1 MKGLQYF
8 TDPAAAIR
16 SAPSFP
22 APSCVHHVG
31 TPRCVHLILSNRF
44 FHGSPTTILPRW
56 SQWKA
61 KSERAL
67 RLQLVTP
74 FSAPQCRRSARSAP
88 HITAMNGAPPET
100 KQAAMDQVQAALAAQ
115 IAKGVKH
122 LGQTAPPEGFAARSR
137 KKAKKNA
144 IKVAQGFGQRFLV
157 EIPLQDESAAEYT
170 ELLLG
175 ILDGLDC
182 PVMLYTSNSACASGV
197 ISGGLPHVT
206 VAALE
211 DSVQKPVPGG
221 TRMVLVVNPSDKH
234 LVHVRRVTAASSCP
248 SVILNAQWDP
258 DNVASLQQPF
268 VETFEVLYSH
278 QPLAIQGFFAKSEGA
293 VFKNVASGPPSATPW
308 QIYWNGKVIQEL
320 KRRPSPEELE
330 VVLYDRAAKD
340 SAMVKAA
347 NLFANAKSRLQG
359 K

>member
-1 MKGLQYF
+1 MKVLQQF
-8 TDPAAAIR
+8 MGPAAAIR
-16 SAPSFP
+16 SAPTFA
-22 APSCVHHVG
+22 APSRVHYVG
-31 TPRCVHLILSNRF
+31 IPRSGHQLLSNRF
-44 FHGSPTTILPRW
+44 FHGSSTATLQRW
-56 SQWKA
+56 SQWASKRE
-61 KSERAL
+61 SAL
-67 RLQLVTP
+67 RLHLATP
-74 FSAPQCRRSARSAP
+74 SSAPCRRSARSAP
-88 HITAMNGAPPET
+88 HITAMTGAPPET
-100 KQAAMDQVQAALAAQ
+100 KQAAMDQVQAALEAQ

-122 LGQTAPPEGFAARSR
+122 LGQTAPSEGFATRSR

-144 IKVAQGFGQRFLV
+144 TKVAKGLGQRFLV
-157 EIPLQDESAAEYT
+157 EVPLQDESAAEYT

-175 ILDGLDC
+175 ILDGLDF

-268 VETFEVLYSH
+268 VETFEVN
-278 QPLAIQGFFAKSEGA
+278 
-293 VFKNVASGPPSATPW
+293 VFPPSLLPDFPSLDLPW
-308 QIYWNGKVIQEL
+308 PPSDCPSQLWN
-320 KRRPSPEELE
+320 PP
-330 VVLYDRAAKD
+330 
-340 SAMVKAA
+340 
-347 NLFANAKSRLQG
+347 
-359 K
+359 